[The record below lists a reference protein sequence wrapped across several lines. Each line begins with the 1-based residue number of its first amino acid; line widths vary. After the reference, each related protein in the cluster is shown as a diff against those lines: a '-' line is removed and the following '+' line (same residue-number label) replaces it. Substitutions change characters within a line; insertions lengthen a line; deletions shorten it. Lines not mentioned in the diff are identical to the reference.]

1 MSNIGYFRAKGTMT
15 MENLAKAIIKLR
27 HSYFFSHYIYFPK
40 IIGDTMFQLS
50 RILRYNYNLRP
61 SIN

>member
-1 MSNIGYFRAKGTMT
+1 